1 MTIGLI
7 APASNAFED
16 HDLEFAMDI
25 VRSLGF
31 KVKPGAHLF
40 DRRGYLAGL
49 DAARANDLNTMFEDP
64 AVDAIFCA
72 RGGFGASKLLPLID
86 YDAIP
91 RD

>member
-31 KVKPGAHLF
+31 KVKT
-40 DRRGYLAGL
+40 RRRIYS
-49 DAARANDLNTMFEDP
+49 T
-64 AVDAIFCA
+64 AVVI
-72 RGGFGASKLLPLID
+72 
-86 YDAIP
+86 
-91 RD
+91 